1 MDRLVLTDRRRRRMS
16 IVGIDP
22 SLRAAGIAI
31 LGFSGTGSAEIRSIE
46 AVGRTATKGDG
57 WRQRSNRIVAQ
68 TRRIVSRV
76 PADAELVVIEGMPA
90 HMGAQPHLGDR
101 WALWFGIYSTL
112 SARLPV
118 AVVNPSTRAVW
129 PDGKYPAGLSQRQKK
144 AHLLGVVRAQWP
156 ADAHRIHDDNEADG
170 LTLAAMGA
178 HRIGWPLPFETTDR
192 HTRGLG
198 AVEWP
203 EGMNR

>member
-1 MDRLVLTDRRRRRMS
+1 MS
-16 IVGIDP
+16 VVGIDP

-31 LGFSGTGSAEIRSIE
+31 LGLSGTGTAEIRSLVS
-46 AVGRTATKGDG
+46 VGRTATKGDG

-68 TRRIVSRV
+68 TRRIVSWV
-76 PADAELVVIEGMPA
+76 PADAELVLIEAMPQGMTRPL
-90 HMGAQPHLGDR
+90 PSFGDR
-101 WALWFGIYSTL
+101 WGLWWGVYSTL
-112 SARLPV
+112 SAQYPV

-129 PDGKYPAGLSQRQKK
+129 PDGKYPAGLSARQKK

-170 LTLAAMGA
+170 LTLAEMGA
-178 HRIGWPLPFETTDR
+178 HWLGWPLPFETTDR
-192 HTRGLG
+192 HDRGLG

-203 EGMNR
+203 EGLA